1 MTDDNQTNSTEVEME
16 TLQNEFTQMKEMA
29 QRALADLQNYKRQAE
44 EEKTRLISL
53 GQINVLSELLPVLDN
68 FTRAFTHM
76 PEDLKQNEWVNG
88 VAQIEK
94 QLLSI
99 IKSVGLEEIPTVG
112 QMVNP
117 NMHEIISTGPG
128 PKDQIITEIE
138 KGYTFQGKVLRASK
152 VIVGNE

>member
-1 MTDDNQTNSTEVEME
+1 MTEDNQANSEIEV
-16 TLQNEFTQMKEMA
+16 LQNELFQMKEMA

-68 FTRAFTHM
+68 FKRAFTHI
-76 PEDLKQNEWVNG
+76 PEDLSNNEWVKG
-88 VAQIEK
+88 VEQIEK

-112 QMVNP
+112 QPVNP
-117 NMHEIISTGPG
+117 NLHEIISTAEGEQ
-128 PKDQIITEIE
+128 DIIITEVE

-152 VIVGNE
+152 VIVGNAKN